1 MSARIHKDYQ
11 DYLLAERVITYLRDN
26 AVEQPAIE
34 EVAQEL
40 GINREKLSKSFKR
53 WAGLSPKQFLQFVTL
68 NQAKELLKESRSLLD
83 TTYELGLSSP
93 SRLHDLFVTFEAA
106 SPQEYRTGGE
116 GLELSYGFHETP
128 FGLGLISVS
137 DRGIAYLSFIDDES
151 QKADALAE
159 LKSTWSGAKHIED
172 NKLTKS
178 VMADVFQNPES
189 KNAKPVHLLV
199 KGTNFQTQVWRALVN
214 IPQGSVLSYGDV
226 AKALG
231 KPKSSRAVGS
241 AVGKNNLAYIIPCH
255 RVINESGVMSSYRW
269 GSMRKELML
278 AREVTSTT

>member
-1 MSARIHKDYQ
+1 MSTRIHKDYQ
-11 DYLLAERVITYLRDN
+11 DYLLAEKVITYLRDN
-26 AVEQPAIE
+26 AAEQPTIE
-34 EVAQEL
+34 EVAQYL
-40 GINREKLSKSFKR
+40 GTNREKLSKSFKR

-83 TTYELGLSSP
+83 TSYELGLSSP

-116 GLELSYGFHETP
+116 GVELTYGFHKTP
-128 FGLGLISVS
+128 FGLGLISIS

-151 QKADALAE
+151 QKTDALEE
-159 LKSTWSGAKHIED
+159 LKSTWSGAVHIEND
-172 NKLTKS
+172 AQTKT
-178 VMADVFQNPES
+178 VMADIFQNPVNEN
-189 KNAKPVHLLV
+189 KKPVHLLV
-199 KGTNFQTQVWRALVN
+199 KGTNFQTQVWRALIN

-255 RVINESGVMSSYRW
+255 RVINESGIMSSYRW

-278 AREVTSTT
+278 AREHYN

>member
-11 DYLLAERVITYLRDN
+11 DYLLAEQVICYLREH
-26 AVEQPAIE
+26 AAEQPAIE
-34 EVAQEL
+34 DVAQHL

-83 TTYELGLSSP
+83 TSYELGLSSP

-116 GLELSYGFHETP
+116 GLELVYGFHETP

-137 DRGIAYLSFIDDES
+137 ERGIAYLSFIDSEDE
-151 QKADALAE
+151 KADALTE
-159 LKSTWSGAKHIED
+159 LKSTWSGALHIED
-172 NKLTKS
+172 DARTKT
-178 VMADVFQNPES
+178 VMADVFQTPET

-199 KGTNFQTQVWRALVN
+199 KGTNFQTQVWRALVS

-255 RVINESGVMSSYRW
+255 RVINESGIMSSYRW
-269 GSMRKELML
+269 GSTRKELML
-278 AREVTSTT
+278 AREVATS